1 LEKIN
6 FFVFYTLSFKRRSD
20 MRYTEWE
27 RIYEEIIKDFGFDR
41 ARDEEAARVASE
53 LLAYKRRTG
62 EKTVKEEV
70 EALIRG
76 NRVLVCGNAPR
87 LERDLR
93 EKEKEFDV
101 PHTYVVIAAD
111 GATSVLLRNGIIPE
125 IICTDLDGTIADI
138 ITANRLGSI
147 VVVHAHGDNIAML
160 RKVVPALNEHVLCT
174 TQSRPLS
181 PYRACGVGG
190 QSPTVY
196 NFGGFTDGDR
206 CVFLAKEFG
215 AQSIE
220 LIGFDFE
227 DEQVSERKRK
237 KLKWA
242 KRLIEDIL

>member
-1 LEKIN
+1 
-6 FFVFYTLSFKRRSD
+6 

-27 RIYEEIIKDFGFDR
+27 PIYEEIVKDFGFDR

-62 EKTVKEEV
+62 EETVKEGV
-70 EALIRG
+70 GALIKG
-76 NRVLVCGNAPR
+76 NRVLICGNAPC
-87 LERDLR
+87 LERDIR
-93 EKEKEFDV
+93 EKAKEFDV
-101 PHTYVVIAAD
+101 SDTYVLIAAD
-111 GATSVLLRNGIIPE
+111 GATSVLLRNGIIPD
-125 IICTDLDGTIADI
+125 IVCTDLDGIIADI

-147 VVVHAHGDNIAML
+147 VVVHAHGDNIKML
-160 RKVVPALNEHVLCT
+160 RKVMPALNEHVLCT
-174 TQSRPLS
+174 TQSKPLHN
-181 PYRACGVGG
+181 
-190 QSPTVY
+190 VY

-220 LIGFDFE
+220 LIGFEFE

-242 KRLIEDIL
+242 KRLIGAIL